1 MQEQYESA
9 IHKLETGTSLKPGKR
24 QVESEASGSET
35 RKKQRL
41 EVVKSESSGGETW
54 KKQRTDNEFKVM
66 KRLEGFSR
74 DQLLKI
80 HKKVTNLLETKNT

>member
-9 IHKLETGTSLKPGKR
+9 IHKLETGTSLKPGE
-24 QVESEASGSET
+24 VESEASGSET

-41 EVVKSESSGGETW
+41 EVVRSESSGGETW